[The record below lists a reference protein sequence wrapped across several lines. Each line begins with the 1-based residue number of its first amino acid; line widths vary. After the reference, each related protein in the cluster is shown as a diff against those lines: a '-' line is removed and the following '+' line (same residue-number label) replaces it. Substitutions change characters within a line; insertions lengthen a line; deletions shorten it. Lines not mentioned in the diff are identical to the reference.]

1 MASRGYNHVVLVGNL
16 GRDPELRSL
25 PSGNNV
31 CTFSIATTE
40 RFKNKNGEL
49 QDRTDW
55 HTIEIWGSL
64 GDTAAKYLKKG
75 KTVLVEGQIRNNDWE
90 KDGVK
95 HYGYRIVARN
105 FTMLDSKSSDDVSS
119 NSTND
124 SSYAD
129 DYYENASSKSS
140 NIDDDDLPF

>member
-55 HTIEIWGSL
+55 HTIEIWGPL

-95 HYGYRIVARN
+95 HYGYKIMARN
-105 FTMLDSKSSDDVSS
+105 FTMLDSKISDDVSS

-124 SSYAD
+124 TSYAD